1 MSDFNQRSAQR
12 AVRELEDQR
21 RKNAQFMDMLDEVHG
36 AAAVVACDDFSHG
49 AWVLLYAGRRQ
60 LRQRRR
66 CHCAALKA
74 DQRTRWGWARPGW
87 ARIRRWRGGR
97 GKAARARAPTTPV
110 AELRGRIPRH
120 RCPSGCTRPIR
131 RGETRRRDESAQ
143 VRGHGAM
150 SRGNRP
156 LTFLFH
162 TCRRAFRAS
171 NAGAAMAPAPAGG
184 KEPETPDGKSFVNTA
199 ALRPMLHRPL
209 RRGDP
214 VRQVVDVVSAL
225 RAAVVSPPARACWPV
240 LCDS

>member
-36 AAAVVACDDFSHG
+36 AAAVVACDDFSHR

-156 LTFLFH
+156 LTFFISH
-162 TCRRAFRAS
+162 VSQSIPGVQRWGCHGTGAS
-171 NAGAAMAPAPAGG
+171 RGKGAR
-184 KEPETPDGKSFVNTA
+184 DS
-199 ALRPMLHRPL
+199 R
-209 RRGDP
+209 
-214 VRQVVDVVSAL
+214 RQVVRKHGGLAPHVAPTTAPWGPRATGSGRCL
-225 RAAVVSPPARACWPV
+225 RSSCGRRLTTCAGLLASVM
-240 LCDS
+240 